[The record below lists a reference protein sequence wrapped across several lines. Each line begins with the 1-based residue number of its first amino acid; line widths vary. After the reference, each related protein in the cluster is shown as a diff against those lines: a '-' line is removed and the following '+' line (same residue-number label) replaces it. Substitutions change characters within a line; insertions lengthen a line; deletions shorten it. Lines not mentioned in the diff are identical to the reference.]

1 MFFAL
6 ERQLILPRRMSP
18 PGGRCV
24 ASFRQQLARRGG
36 FVVALW
42 APDAAVPCVTETR
55 ECGLALTV
63 SAAAAAPRHAARVK
77 MISMVDRMLRAALPP
92 AALRRM

>member
-1 MFFAL
+1 M
-6 ERQLILPRRMSP
+6 
-18 PGGRCV
+18 
-24 ASFRQQLARRGG
+24 ASFRQQLARREG

-77 MISMVDRMLRAALPP
+77 MISMVDRMLRAALPQLRCAECEP
-92 AALRRM
+92 GPGPRTASVAAPR